1 MKPSARLKWV
11 LLFGCLLVWQVVVA
25 HEQRLDELA
34 RNLIDNNASDE
45 VALRA
50 YQDWVSAQSEG
61 PSRFSALPE
70 GQSRFSALVDHIR
83 KKTIPQRKL
92 PAGSRQ
98 SGRLHLDPK
107 KFRLMHLHMYKTG
120 GSSVNQLFNAM
131 CQTIPTRPCLQI
143 NSFHPNATLEL
154 NRFSLAEWSTDVTEA
169 WRRKWAR
176 ASWVWGHWWWPW
188 TPALVELMPMDP
200 ARDLVVTVLRD
211 PILTEISSM
220 FYQSHLGNHEHI
232 ARWGAPKEPAALAA
246 ALAGVLHRFTN
257 FTRDHYRVDF
267 LARLSAT
274 PIDGWLLSYTA
285 ASSEREALIVSTIAA
300 MHRLSSF
307 AYVATTDDLYL
318 FFRWFLNNFGRAL
331 TPQQAAQF
339 TSLRANS
346 ASPLPDVSL
355 EDLRLLV
362 SLNRFTLFDRHL
374 FLFAS
379 AIESVRALWEEP
391 PNLAFFH
398 SPIPSD
404 KKHRH
409 S

>member
-1 MKPSARLKWV
+1 MLGGIESSLRFCFDIFERLFDMKPSARLKWV

-25 HEQRLDELA
+25 HDQRLDELA

-50 YQDWVSAQSEG
+50 YKDWVSAQSED
-61 PSRFSALPE
+61 PPRFSALPE

-131 CQTIPTRPCLQI
+131 CQTIPTRPCLEI

-188 TPALVELMPMDP
+188 TPALVELMSMDP
-200 ARDLVVTVLRD
+200 ARDRVVTVLRD
-211 PILTEISSM
+211 PI
-220 FYQSHLGNHEHI
+220 
-232 ARWGAPKEPAALAA
+232 
-246 ALAGVLHRFTN
+246 
-257 FTRDHYRVDF
+257 
-267 LARLSAT
+267 LSAT
-274 PIDGWLLSYTA
+274 PIDGWLLSYTDSPPLPTSPRPMTSTY
-285 ASSEREALIVSTIAA
+285 SSDGSSTTLAGP
-300 MHRLSSF
+300 SP
-307 AYVATTDDLYL
+307 
-318 FFRWFLNNFGRAL
+318 
-331 TPQQAAQF
+331 PQQAAQF

-346 ASPLPDVSL
+346 ASPIHDVSL
-355 EDLRLLV
+355 E
-362 SLNRFTLFDRHL
+362 
-374 FLFAS
+374 
-379 AIESVRALWEEP
+379 
-391 PNLAFFH
+391 NL
-398 SPIPSD
+398 S
-404 KKHRH
+404 
-409 S
+409 